1 MIHDFSDFECK
12 SDRFLQN
19 KNRKLRKLRIIVQDL
34 LCHIMYWTKSSANL
48 DMEYGLSLSKEILA
62 TVIITPGN
70 SADTLSMD
78 Y

>member
-34 LCHIMYWTKSSANL
+34 LCHIMYWTKSSA
-48 DMEYGLSLSKEILA
+48 EPGYGVRSVSF
-62 TVIITPGN
+62 
-70 SADTLSMD
+70 
-78 Y
+78 

>member
-34 LCHIMYWTKSSANL
+34 LCHIKNIYYSHQGMNKTKTNP
-48 DMEYGLSLSKEILA
+48 LSPV
-62 TVIITPGN
+62 VI
-70 SADTLSMD
+70 
-78 Y
+78 